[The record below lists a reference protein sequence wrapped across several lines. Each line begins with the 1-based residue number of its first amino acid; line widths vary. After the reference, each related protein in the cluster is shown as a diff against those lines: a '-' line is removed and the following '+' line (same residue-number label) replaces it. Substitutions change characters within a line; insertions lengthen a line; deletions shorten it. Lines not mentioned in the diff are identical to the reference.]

1 MATAAAM
8 ITAASAMVTTPA
20 AMRATTTPAAMAASA
35 ATSLGCGRRGEGA
48 QANHGKDRHASR
60 ERPG

>member
-1 MATAAAM
+1 M

-20 AMRATTTPAAMAASA
+20 AMRATTTPAAMAAASA

-48 QANHGKDRHASR
+48 QANQGKDRHASR